1 MQFMPRS
8 KGMFSQFWD
17 IQSRGS
23 STNSVR
29 VELKGEVILKL
40 NTINVGTLSH
50 YGYSD
55 LMPLSTIFQLYRGTL
70 SHYGYSDLM
79 PLSTIFP

>member
-40 NTINVGTLSH
+40 NTINVVVFILNILS
-50 YGYSD
+50 S
-55 LMPLSTIFQLYRGTL
+55 FQKLYF
-70 SHYGYSDLM
+70 
-79 PLSTIFP
+79 I

>member
-1 MQFMPRS
+1 MQFMLRS

-40 NTINVGTLSH
+40 NTINVVCFYFEHIEQFSEITFYLIHCIYFVES
-50 YGYSD
+50 S
-55 LMPLSTIFQLYRGTL
+55 LSTDVFHIQDFE
-70 SHYGYSDLM
+70 
-79 PLSTIFP
+79 I

>member
-1 MQFMPRS
+1 MFKIKKNKPRS

-23 STNSVR
+23 STDSVR

-40 NTINVGTLSH
+40 NTINVV
-50 YGYSD
+50 
-55 LMPLSTIFQLYRGTL
+55 F
-70 SHYGYSDLM
+70 
-79 PLSTIFP
+79 FFF